1 MDSNLRSDEVFMESN
16 ENTFI
21 ICKTISKS
29 RIWVIGSS
37 QFKRLFI
44 NGNNRAASK
53 FNSKIFDNSLNLSK
67 DQFS

>member
-1 MDSNLRSDEVFMESN
+1 MDSNLRSDEDFMKSN
-16 ENTFI
+16 ENAFI
-21 ICKTISKS
+21 ICETISKS

-53 FNSKIFDNSLNLSK
+53 FNSKIFDNSLNQNK
-67 DQFS
+67 